1 MVKILV
7 VKTEYIPDLKV
18 YDFDIKAMYKKV
30 PQSCDVLDL
39 SSSYLKPGEERKVTL
54 SRPFCLVN
62 ADEIHFAAKGQTP
75 SQPPKS
81 DNQIE
86 QNK

>member
-7 VKTEYIPDLKV
+7 VKTEYIPDLKM
-18 YDFDIKAMYKKV
+18 YDFDIQAMYKEV

-39 SSSYLKPGEERKVTL
+39 SSASLKPGEERKVTL

-62 ADEIHFAAKGQTP
+62 ADKSHFAAEVQTP

-81 DNQIE
+81 DNQNK